1 MPYIGS
7 AYMNVVPKFPGLAG
21 HVKAAMAGVDVGS
34 SGAKV
39 GAALNGSMA
48 KGFAK
53 AGAVAGVVG
62 AVSAKVAGQ
71 VSSHVASAVAR
82 FDTLNNYPKVMQSLG
97 YSASDATASIN
108 EMSERLQGLPTRLDA
123 MVSSVQGFTAITGDI
138 EKSTKLGLALND
150 ALLAGGQGSEV
161 ASRATEQFRQI
172 LAKGKPELE
181 DWRALTSAAPGQ
193 MDMLAKSMLGAEASA
208 NDLYMALGGGDQKK
222 YEGPHIALSD
232 FIDKII
238 ELDEV
243 GADGLASFRQQAEE
257 ATGGLQTSLENL
269 SNAWTRGIADT
280 FDTVGTDR
288 VARVVE
294 DMKGAVRD
302 GFSGFND
309 MLEGA
314 LPAIDDAYSH
324 VKDFVGEV
332 APVAGDLVASLTPVA
347 SAVADAFGPASESLA
362 DSVKTVAGAVNE
374 AVDAVA
380 PFASDVIGKLAPYAG
395 DIAVF
400 AGSFSLLQ
408 GAGTKVADF
417 CGKAKGELD
426 KVKGAFDAFK
436 GAYGKGGPAD
446 AIASA
451 AEAATEAKGAFSP
464 IPAVLDDTSGAFS
477 AMSGRVNE
485 VDRSTGGLRGAFAGM
500 SAELEAQRIAADTA
514 AQGYMSVRD
523 AVALSGKGTGDWKE
537 TLAKFTP
544 ELASAGTEASK
555 ATSGIGRAFEAAR
568 GKVSGFCGAAKDG
581 IGRVAKGIGAFLGA
595 GGLGLVVT
603 GVALAGSA
611 VATALADAKEK
622 ADNFRGAT
630 EGLKD
635 AVADAGAL
643 KGFSGAVE
651 EVGQKA
657 ELSIMSVDELAEAGA
672 DLTDSISRR
681 TEAAQN
687 EIVELE
693 RARKYISDYAG
704 QAELTSEQTGQLKW
718 AIDKVNE
725 ALGTN
730 ISLDDVKSDR
740 WTNEAGEVE
749 SLKGKIDELIEKK
762 KEEVRAEAITAD
774 LSEAYETRSEAA
786 KTYGQE
792 AAKATK
798 KENEW
803 VEQMKASGKTAEEIQ
818 QALDNGLHDEIWSDA
833 NSAKEILDGHNQ
845 EIKNLEGSYDAATAA
860 MDENADAWTRL
871 RGAMENGDF
880 IGVTAA
886 LQNVNN
892 TLTGGAASNEEFIG
906 SLQELGV
913 SADEVLSLEGDKLT
927 EVAAKYD
934 GTASSIVEALRGVG
948 VSVDEGAAKTVAL
961 SDALKAMGD
970 GAPEALSSAG
980 VSVGDLAAK
989 LSEAGVSTEQLNS
1002 VGSANI
1008 AALAAAFEGDVS
1020 KMVWAIQNYN
1030 NVPVENK
1037 DGSVHIDYAEL
1048 IDSQGRVVVWNGT
1061 EFVDKETGVAV
1072 DDQELIDAQGRVW
1085 VWNDGKLEPK
1095 STTAT
1100 VSGNVVD
1107 GSAQRSVDN
1116 LVGSLR
1122 GLTDK
1127 NVTVNHTLNNV
1138 INTVENKTLRFS
1150 SEANLGPGG
1159 FGPRSDGLASGGV
1172 VFHGEGYI
1180 ANRPGSGVYMG
1191 TDRAGA
1197 SHFVGEAGAE
1207 AVVPLTNRRYAAP
1220 FADLIAELVA
1230 GRQGPAAPQYNLY
1243 VDGASLAADKAAS
1256 RAIEDLARV
1265 ISRKARTTRR

>member
-7 AYMNVVPKFPGLAG
+7 AYMNVVPKFPGLASQ
-21 HVKAAMAGVDVGS
+21 VKAALGGVDVAAPGTRMG
-34 SGAKV
+34 GAL
-39 GAALNGSMA
+39 GGSMA
-48 KGFAK
+48 KGFVK
-53 AGAVAGVVG
+53 AGAVAG
-62 AVSAKVAGQ
+62 AVSAVTSKVAGE
-71 VSSHVASAVAR
+71 VSAHVGAAISR
-82 FDTLNNYPKVMQSLG
+82 FDILNNYPRVMENLG
-97 YSASDATASIN
+97 YTSAQATASIT
-108 EMSERLQGLPTRLDA
+108 EMSDRLQGLPTRLDA

-161 ASRATEQFRQI
+161 ASRATEQFRQV

-208 NDLYMALGGGDQKK
+208 NDLYYALGGGDQKS
-222 YEGPHIALSD
+222 YDGPHIAIDDL
-232 FIDKII
+232 IDKII

-302 GFSGFND
+302 GFAGFND
-309 MLEGA
+309 ALEGA
-314 LPAIDDAYSH
+314 LPAIDTVYSA
-324 VKDFVGEV
+324 VKGVAADVGTV
-332 APVAGDLVASLTPVA
+332 IGDLVGSLSPVAGALVDSFA
-347 SAVADAFGPASESLA
+347 PAAESLG
-362 DSVKTVAGAVNE
+362 DSVKVVAGAVKD

-380 PFASDVIGKLAPYAG
+380 PFAADVIGRLAPYAG

-408 GAGTKVADF
+408 GAGAKVADF
-417 CGKAKGELD
+417 CGKAKGELG
-426 KVKGAFDAFK
+426 KVKGAFDALK

-446 AIASA
+446 AIVTA
-451 AEAATEAKGAFSP
+451 AEAAVEAKGAFAP
-464 IPAVLDDTSGAFS
+464 IPAVLDETSGAFS

-485 VDRSTGGLRGAFAGM
+485 VGRSTGGLRGAFAGM

-523 AVALSGKGTGDWKE
+523 AIALSGRGTGDWKE

-555 ATSGIGRAFEAAR
+555 TAGELFRTEGMAAGLGAALDTAK

-581 IGRVAKGIGAFLGA
+581 IGRVAKGIGAFMGA

-603 GVALAGSA
+603 GGALAGSA
-611 VATALADAKEK
+611 VATAVADAREK
-622 ADNFRGAT
+622 ADNLRGAT
-630 EGLKD
+630 EGLKQ
-635 AVADAGAL
+635 AAADAGAL
-643 KGFSGAVE
+643 RGFSGAVE

-657 ELSIMSVDELAEAGA
+657 ELSVMSVDELAEAGA
-672 DLTDSISRR
+672 DLADSISRR

-704 QAELTSEQTGQLKW
+704 QAELTAEQTGRVKW

-730 ISLDDVKSDR
+730 LTLEDVKSNR
-740 WTNEAGEVE
+740 WVNEAGEVE
-749 SLKGKIDELIEKK
+749 DLKGKIDELIEKK

-774 LSEAYETRSEAA
+774 LSEAYDHRTEAA
-786 KTYGQE
+786 KTYGKAVADAEKARKNWEDHKGGFDEAGFKAIYDAAMQE
-792 AAKATK
+792 VERTK
-798 KENEW
+798 
-803 VEQMKASGKTAEEIQ
+803 
-818 QALDNGLHDEIWSDA
+818 GLSDEADQSV
-833 NSAKEILDGHNQ
+833 
-845 EIKNLEGSYDAATAA
+845 KNLESSYDATTAA

-871 RGAMENGDF
+871 RGAMESDKF

-886 LQNVNN
+886 LQNVKN
-892 TLTGGAASNEEFIG
+892 TLTGGAASNEEFLG

-913 SADEVLSLEGDKLT
+913 SADEVLTLEGDKLT

-948 VSVDEGAAKTVAL
+948 VSVDEGAVKAAAL
-961 SDALKAMGD
+961 SDALRLMG
-970 GAPEALSSAG
+970 GGVPEALSAAGTSAT
-980 VSVGDLAAK
+980 DLGAK
-989 LSEAGVSTEQLNS
+989 LAEAGVSAEQLNA

-1008 AALAAAFEGDVS
+1008 AALAEAFQGNTD

-1030 NVPVENK
+1030 NVPIVDK
-1037 DGSVHIDYAEL
+1037 DGSVTVNDAQL

-1072 DDQELIDAQGRVW
+1072 DDQMLIDAQGRVW
-1085 VWNDGKLEPK
+1085 VWNDGELKPY

-1100 VSGNVVD
+1100 VTGNVVD
-1107 GSAQRSVDN
+1107 GSAQRAVSD
-1116 LVGSLR
+1116 LVSALSQLHDKKITVQQYELVQKETRYITSTANGGQTSGGLMKADGGVIFHGS
-1122 GLTDK
+1122 
-1127 NVTVNHTLNNV
+1127 
-1138 INTVENKTLRFS
+1138 
-1150 SEANLGPGG
+1150 GG
-1159 FGPRSDGLASGGV
+1159 F
-1172 VFHGEGYI
+1172 I
-1180 ANRPGSGVYMG
+1180 ADRPGAGVG
-1191 TDRAGA
+1191 IGADRNGVN
-1197 SHFVGEAGAE
+1197 HFVGEAGAE

-1230 GRQGPAAPQYNLY
+1230 GRQAPPAPQYNLY

-1265 ISRKARTTRR
+1265 ISRKARTARR

>member
-7 AYMNVVPKFPGLAG
+7 AYMNVVPKFPGLASQ
-21 HVKAAMAGVDVGS
+21 VKAALGGVDVAAPGTRMG
-34 SGAKV
+34 GAL
-39 GAALNGSMA
+39 GGSMA
-48 KGFAK
+48 KGFVK
-53 AGAVAGVVG
+53 AGAVAG
-62 AVSAKVAGQ
+62 AVSAVTSKVAGE
-71 VSSHVASAVAR
+71 VSAHVGAAISR
-82 FDTLNNYPKVMQSLG
+82 FDILNNYPRVMENLG
-97 YSASDATASIN
+97 YTSAQATASIT
-108 EMSERLQGLPTRLDA
+108 EMSDRLQGLPTRLDA

-161 ASRATEQFRQI
+161 ASRATEQFRQV

-208 NDLYMALGGGDQKK
+208 NDLYYALGGGDQKS
-222 YEGPHIALSD
+222 YDGPHIAIDDL
-232 FIDKII
+232 IDKII

-302 GFSGFND
+302 GFAGFND
-309 MLEGA
+309 ALEGA
-314 LPAIDDAYSH
+314 LPAIDTVYSA
-324 VKDFVGEV
+324 VKGVAADVGPV
-332 APVAGDLVASLTPVA
+332 IGDLVGSLSPVAGALVDSFA
-347 SAVADAFGPASESLA
+347 PAAESLG
-362 DSVKTVAGAVNE
+362 DSVKVVAGAVKD

-380 PFASDVIGKLAPYAG
+380 PFAADVIGRLAPYAG

-408 GAGTKVADF
+408 GAGAKVADF
-417 CGKAKGELD
+417 CGKAKGELG
-426 KVKGAFDAFK
+426 KVKGAFDALK

-446 AIASA
+446 AIVTA
-451 AEAATEAKGAFSP
+451 AEAAVEAKGAFSP
-464 IPAVLDDTSGAFS
+464 IPAVLDETSGAFS

-485 VDRSTGGLRGAFAGM
+485 VGRSTGGLRGAFAGM

-523 AVALSGKGTGDWKE
+523 AIALSGRGTGDWKE

-555 ATSGIGRAFEAAR
+555 TAGELFRTEGMAAGLGAALDTAK

-611 VATALADAKEK
+611 VATAVADAREK
-622 ADNFRGAT
+622 ADNLRGAT
-630 EGLKD
+630 EGLKQ
-635 AVADAGAL
+635 AAADAGAL
-643 KGFSGAVE
+643 RGFSGAVE

-657 ELSIMSVDELAEAGA
+657 ELSVMSVDELAEAGA
-672 DLTDSISRR
+672 DLADSISRR

-704 QAELTSEQTGQLKW
+704 QAELTSEQTGRVKW

-730 ISLDDVKSDR
+730 LTLEDVKSNR
-740 WTNEAGEVE
+740 WVNEAGEVE
-749 SLKGKIDELIEKK
+749 DLKGKIDELIEKK

-774 LSEAYETRSEAA
+774 LSEAYDHRTEAA
-786 KTYGQE
+786 KTYGKAVADAEKARKNWEDHKGGFDEAGFKAIYDAAMQE
-792 AAKATK
+792 VERTK
-798 KENEW
+798 
-803 VEQMKASGKTAEEIQ
+803 
-818 QALDNGLHDEIWSDA
+818 GLSDEADQSV
-833 NSAKEILDGHNQ
+833 
-845 EIKNLEGSYDAATAA
+845 KNLESSYDATTAA

-871 RGAMENGDF
+871 RGAMESDKF

-886 LQNVNN
+886 LQNVKN
-892 TLTGGAASNEEFIG
+892 TLTGGAASNEEFLG

-913 SADEVLSLEGDKLT
+913 SADEVLTLEGDKLT

-948 VSVDEGAAKTVAL
+948 VSVDEGAVKAAAL
-961 SDALKAMGD
+961 SDALRLMG
-970 GAPEALSSAG
+970 GGVPEALSAAGTSAT
-980 VSVGDLAAK
+980 DLGAK
-989 LSEAGVSTEQLNS
+989 LAEAGVSAEQLNA

-1008 AALAAAFEGDVS
+1008 AALAEAFQGNTD

-1030 NVPVENK
+1030 NVPIVDK
-1037 DGSVHIDYAEL
+1037 DGNVHVDDVEL
-1048 IDSQGRVVVWNGT
+1048 VDTQGRVWEWNGT
-1061 EFVDKETGVAV
+1061 EFVDKDGNVLV
-1072 DDQELIDAQGRVW
+1072 DDVELQDAQGRVW
-1085 VWNDGKLEPK
+1085 VWNGTELEPK
-1095 STTAT
+1095 KAAVSVVGREALWDIVSAANSFRGLPNHMEKTAT
-1100 VSGNVVD
+1100 YTATHLTKNII
-1107 GSAQRSVDN
+1107 QNSVDY
-1116 LVGSLR
+1116 VMS
-1122 GLTDK
+1122 T
-1127 NVTVNHTLNNV
+1127 
-1138 INTVENKTLRFS
+1138 
-1150 SEANLGPGG
+1150 AGG
-1159 FGPRSDGLASGGV
+1159 KSAEGGIVWHADGGIV
-1172 VFHGEGYI
+1172 
-1180 ANRPGSGVYMG
+1180 NRPGAGVSLYRLA
-1191 TDRAGA
+1191 DHRAG
-1197 SHFVGEAGAE
+1197 EDGAE
-1207 AVVPLTNRRYAAP
+1207 AIVPLTNRRYAAP

-1230 GRQGPAAPQYNLY
+1230 GRQAPPAPQYNLY

>member
-7 AYMNVVPKFPGLAG
+7 AYMNVVPKFPGLASQ
-21 HVKAAMAGVDVGS
+21 VKAALGGVDVAAPGTRMG
-34 SGAKV
+34 GAL
-39 GAALNGSMA
+39 GGSMA
-48 KGFAK
+48 KGFVK
-53 AGAVAGVVG
+53 AGAVAG
-62 AVSAKVAGQ
+62 AVSAVTSKVAGE
-71 VSSHVASAVAR
+71 VSAHVGAAISR
-82 FDTLNNYPKVMQSLG
+82 FDILNNYPRVMENLG
-97 YSASDATASIN
+97 YTSAQATASIT
-108 EMSERLQGLPTRLDA
+108 EMSDRLQGLPTRLDA

-161 ASRATEQFRQI
+161 ASRATEQFRQV

-208 NDLYMALGGGDQKK
+208 NDLYYALGGGDQKS
-222 YEGPHIALSD
+222 YDGPHIAIDDL
-232 FIDKII
+232 IDKII

-243 GADGLASFRQQAEE
+243 GADGLASFRQQAED
-257 ATGGLQTSLENL
+257 ATDGIQTQLENL

-288 VARVVE
+288 AASVIA

-302 GFSGFND
+302 GFAGFND
-309 MLEGA
+309 ALEGA
-314 LPAIDDAYSH
+314 LPAIDTVYSA
-324 VKDFVGEV
+324 VKGVAADVGPV
-332 APVAGDLVASLTPVA
+332 IGDLVGSLSPVAGALVDSFA
-347 SAVADAFGPASESLA
+347 PAAESLG
-362 DSVKTVAGAVNE
+362 DSVKVVAGAVKD

-380 PFASDVIGKLAPYAG
+380 PFAADVVGRLAPYAG

-408 GAGTKVADF
+408 GAGAKVADF
-417 CGKAKGELD
+417 CVKAKGELG

-446 AIASA
+446 AIVTA

-464 IPAVLDDTSGAFS
+464 IPAVLDETSGAFS

-485 VDRSTGGLRGAFAGM
+485 VGRSTGGLRGAFAGM

-523 AVALSGKGTGDWKE
+523 AIALSGRGTGDWKE

-544 ELASAGTEASK
+544 ELASAGTEAGK
-555 ATSGIGRAFEAAR
+555 TAGELFRTEGMAAGLGAALDTAK

-581 IGRVAKGIGAFLGA
+581 IGRVAKGIGAFMGA

-611 VATALADAKEK
+611 VATAVADAREK
-622 ADNFRGAT
+622 ADNLRGAT
-630 EGLKD
+630 EGLKQ
-635 AVADAGAL
+635 AAADAGAL
-643 KGFSGAVE
+643 RGFSGAVE

-657 ELSIMSVDELAEAGA
+657 ELSVMSVDELAEAGA
-672 DLTDSISRR
+672 DLADSISRR

-704 QAELTSEQTGQLKW
+704 QAELTAEQTGRVKW

-730 ISLDDVKSDR
+730 LTLEDVKSNR

-774 LSEAYETRSEAA
+774 LSEAYDHRTEAA
-786 KTYGQE
+786 KTYGKAVADAEKARKNWEDHKGSFDEAGFKAIYDAAMQE
-792 AAKATK
+792 VERTK
-798 KENEW
+798 
-803 VEQMKASGKTAEEIQ
+803 
-818 QALDNGLHDEIWSDA
+818 GLSDEADQSV
-833 NSAKEILDGHNQ
+833 
-845 EIKNLEGSYDAATAA
+845 KNLESSYDAATAA

-871 RGAMENGDF
+871 RGAMESDKF

-886 LQNVNN
+886 LQNVKN

-948 VSVDEGAAKTVAL
+948 ISVDEGAAKTVAL
-961 SDALKAMGD
+961 SDALKTMGD
-970 GAPEALSSAG
+970 GVPEAFSNMG
-980 VSVGDLAAK
+980 VSAADLAAK

-1008 AALAAAFEGDVS
+1008 AALASAFEGDVS

-1030 NVPVENK
+1030 NVPIVDK
-1037 DGSVHIDYAEL
+1037 DGSVTVNDAQL

-1072 DDQELIDAQGRVW
+1072 DDQMLIDAQGRVW
-1085 VWNDGKLEPK
+1085 VWNDGELKPY

-1100 VSGNVVD
+1100 VTGNVVD
-1107 GSAQRSVDN
+1107 GSAQRAVSG
-1116 LVGSLR
+1116 LVGALSQLHDKKITVQQYELVQKETR
-1122 GLTDK
+1122 YITSTANGGQTSGGLMKADGG
-1127 NVTVNHTLNNV
+1127 V
-1138 INTVENKTLRFS
+1138 IFHGS
-1150 SEANLGPGG
+1150 GG
-1159 FGPRSDGLASGGV
+1159 F
-1172 VFHGEGYI
+1172 I
-1180 ANRPGSGVYMG
+1180 ADRPGAGVG
-1191 TDRAGA
+1191 IGADRNGVN
-1197 SHFVGEAGAE
+1197 HFVGEAGAE

-1230 GRQGPAAPQYNLY
+1230 GRQAPAAPQYNLY